1 MLNLVKQA
9 EEWAEIVK
17 VKSKHR
23 VYNVLDIAGYVVNTN
38 IDKGIRIR
46 RYRLD
51 LFLYF
56 IQGYSYL
63 LTEEPI
69 FSAPVLARNFKWP
82 YTEWAD
88 NYFGNRYKIRPIPKI
103 EIYFDKHNGI
113 KKLGK
118 LSFNPHITMLDR
130 KLIDAILANLNESST
145 RELIHSMECGGL
157 VKQAMH
163 RWDKAI
169 TRTMFLKQA
178 ERVEQLHQQ
187 ISHGLEKYPHTL

>member
-9 EEWAEIVK
+9 EERAETVK

-38 IDKGIRIR
+38 IDNGIRMR

-63 LTEEPI
+63 LTGEPI
-69 FSAPVLARNFKWP
+69 FSAPVLVRNFKRP

-88 NYFGNRYKIRPIPKI
+88 NYFGNKYKIRPIPKI
-103 EIYFDKHNGI
+103 ESYFDKYNGI

-118 LSFNPHITMLDR
+118 L
-130 KLIDAILANLNESST
+130 
-145 RELIHSMECGGL
+145 
-157 VKQAMH
+157 
-163 RWDKAI
+163 
-169 TRTMFLKQA
+169 
-178 ERVEQLHQQ
+178 
-187 ISHGLEKYPHTL
+187 

>member
-9 EEWAEIVK
+9 EERAETVK

-38 IDKGIRIR
+38 INKGIRMR

-63 LTEEPI
+63 LTGEPI
-69 FSAPVLARNFKWP
+69 FSAPVLARNFKRP

-88 NYFGNRYKIRPIPKI
+88 NYFGNKYKIRPIPKI

-118 LSFNPHITMLDR
+118 LSFNPHITMSDR
-130 KLIDAILANLNESST
+130 ELIDDILANLNESST
-145 RELIHSMECGGL
+145 RELKYSMECSGL

-163 RWDKAI
+163 RLDRTI
-169 TRTMFLKQA
+169 TGTMFLKQA
-178 ERVEQLHQQ
+178 ENVEQLYQQ
-187 ISHGLEKYPHTL
+187 ISQELEKYLHTL

>member
-9 EEWAEIVK
+9 EERAEIVK

-38 IDKGIRIR
+38 IDKGIRMR

-113 KKLGK
+113 KTLGK

-145 RELIHSMECGGL
+145 RELIHSMECSGL

-178 ERVEQLHQQ
+178 EMVEQLHQQ